1 MRIFV
6 FVSIVI
12 AMSIWLTGCATADK
26 TYTPDGRV
34 GYTVECN
41 GMVLSWGSCYEKA
54 GDICGARGYDV
65 ISKTGNS
72 AATLSSNQYGTYG
85 GSAIYR
91 SMLIACKKPSKQK

>member
-1 MRIFV
+1 MRILI

-12 AMSIWLTGCATADK
+12 AVSIWLTGCATADK

-34 GYTVECN
+34 GYAVECN
-41 GMVLSWGSCYEKA
+41 GMVLSWGSCYGKA

-72 AATLSSNQYGTYG
+72 ATPCLPISRVHRVVQLFTAV
-85 GSAIYR
+85 
-91 SMLIACKKPSKQK
+91 C